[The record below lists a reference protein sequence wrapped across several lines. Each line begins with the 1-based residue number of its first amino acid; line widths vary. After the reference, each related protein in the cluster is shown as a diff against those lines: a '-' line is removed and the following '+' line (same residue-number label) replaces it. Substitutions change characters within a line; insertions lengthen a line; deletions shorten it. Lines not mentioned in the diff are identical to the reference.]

1 MKKIISMLLIS
12 FIMICI
18 PLTSIAENPGYY
30 QEPYRNQ
37 FHFSPE
43 ANWMNDPNG
52 MVYYEGEYHL
62 FYQYHPYGT
71 TWGPMHWGHAVSED
85 LVHWE
90 HLPIALSPDENGQI
104 FSGSA
109 VVDWNNTAGFGKE
122 AMVAIFTHAGE
133 KGQVQSIAYSID
145 KGRNWEMYKGNPVMP
160 NPPIPDWRD
169 PKVFWHD
176 DTNKWVMSLAAKDK
190 IMFYT
195 SSNLKEWEYASEF
208 GQDGG
213 IQANSLDQ
221 TSYAISSEA
230 GGSFSYEGDIT
241 LNEKNGREGA
251 GGLVFRA
258 DKSANNGYVANL
270 DAKNNVITLSKLVNG
285 KEEELARKTYTLDT
299 FSPYHV
305 KVVTKDEEIQL
316 FVNEQAVIKEADHE
330 FNYGYFGLSAWNSTA
345 TFRNVEFENSSN
357 FATNLSKWTVING
370 IWEDTL
376 DGKSGTAKEDAF
388 TMSGQSGDNFL
399 YEATIDL
406 SKSENGVGSLVF
418 RADANTKNGYFATLD
433 SLNNTLNIMK
443 IENGNVSKLAEK
455 TVSLKTDKNYHVKV
469 STYDQNIKIY
479 LDGKLIHN
487 VNDSTFSKGQF
498 GLHVSNSSVL
508 FQDVQLGK
516 NIMTD
521 EKNIINHD
529 FESGDLTGWT
539 PIQGNAF
546 TKDHLTDAT
555 SFWGGS
561 FDHQGTYHLWGFSDL
576 HKGDDAIGEL
586 RSSYFKLG
594 GSGEINL
601 LIGGGNDINNRY
613 VSLVRASDDQELIR
627 QANTKFEDE
636 KYKKYVWDA
645 SEFIGEVL
653 YIKAVDNATGGWGHI
668 NIDDVQV
675 YNEGSIP
682 NEVDQV
688 VKKPAKREMKQ
699 SGIITDWTGVS
710 GEWIPSTNGSNGGI
724 WECPTLI
731 ELPIDG
737 DPTKTKWVLQVSIN
751 DGAPAGGS
759 GMQYFVGSF
768 DGKTFKNDNPA
779 DKVLWADYGADYYAA
794 VDWSGS
800 EGENGEKYWL
810 GWMSNWQYANHTP
823 TSTWRSSTT
832 LPRKMELTQTEDGLR
847 LKQTPV
853 SLNSIR
859 DRKGKVSFTNKV
871 ISSDRNLLSNLS
883 EDTFEMIAE
892 FDIKDIDAT
901 EFGFKVRKG
910 AKEYTTIGYDVSTK
924 QLFVDRTNSGSF
936 DYGSNVVGKHEGP
949 LTDSNGTVKM
959 HIFVDRSAVEVFGNN
974 GETVITDQIF
984 PDPLSKELELYSKDG
999 KVTLKS
1005 LEIYPL
1011 KTIWK
1016 KNSPFKSKLSGW
1028 TTINGNWTDTINGK
1042 QGQSDGD
1049 AFILAKE
1056 SGKDFTYEADIKV
1069 LDTDSHP
1076 NDSEK
1081 DTIGNLVGAG
1091 ALVFR
1096 SDSTA
1101 KNSYVL
1107 NLDVRNNVVKLIKFV
1122 NGIGYEL
1129 VVYNDDGRLNLMT
1142 NKEYHL
1148 KVVTEDSHIKVY
1160 LDNKLIINKKDD
1172 TFNEGYFGLNV
1183 WSSTVVFNKVKVK

>member
-1 MKKIISMLLIS
+1 M
-12 FIMICI
+12 
-18 PLTSIAENPGYY
+18 
-30 QEPYRNQ
+30 
-37 FHFSPE
+37 
-43 ANWMNDPNG
+43 
-52 MVYYEGEYHL
+52 
-62 FYQYHPYGT
+62 
-71 TWGPMHWGHAVSED
+71 
-85 LVHWE
+85 
-90 HLPIALSPDENGQI
+90 
-104 FSGSA
+104 
-109 VVDWNNTAGFGKE
+109 
-122 AMVAIFTHAGE
+122 
-133 KGQVQSIAYSID
+133 
-145 KGRNWEMYKGNPVMP
+145 
-160 NPPIPDWRD
+160 
-169 PKVFWHD
+169 
-176 DTNKWVMSLAAKDK
+176 
-190 IMFYT
+190 
-195 SSNLKEWEYASEF
+195 
-208 GQDGG
+208 
-213 IQANSLDQ
+213 QANSLDR

-270 DAKNNVITLSKLVNG
+270 DAKNNVITLTKLVNG
-285 KEEELARKTYTLDT
+285 KEEELARKSYVIDT
-299 FSPYHV
+299 SSTYHV
-305 KVVTKDEEIQL
+305 KVVTENEEIQL
-316 FVNEQAVIKEADHE
+316 FVNDQAVMKEVDHE

-345 TFRNVEFENSSN
+345 AFRNVEFENSSN
-357 FATNLSKWTVING
+357 FETNLSKWTVING

-376 DGKSGTAKEDAF
+376 YGKSGTAKEDAF

-399 YEATIDL
+399 YEADVDL

-418 RADANTKNGYFATLD
+418 RADANAKNGYFATLD
-433 SLNNTLNIMK
+433 SLNNELNIMK
-443 IENGNVSKLAEK
+443 IENGSASKLAEK
-455 TVSLKTDKNYHVKV
+455 TVSLETDKNYHVQV

-539 PIQGNAF
+539 SIQGNAF
-546 TKDHLTDAT
+546 TKDHVSDAK

-561 FDHQGTYHLWGFSDL
+561 FDHQGTYHFWGFSDL
-576 HKGDDAIGEL
+576 HKGDDATGEL

-636 KYKKYVWDA
+636 KYKKYVWEA

-653 YIKAVDNATGGWGHI
+653 YIKAVDHATGGWGHI
-668 NIDDVQV
+668 NIDDIHV
-675 YNEGSIP
+675 YNEGPMP

-688 VKKPAKREMKQ
+688 AKKPAKREMKQ
-699 SGIITDWTGVS
+699 SGIISDWTGVS

-794 VDWSGS
+794 VDWSGI

-823 TSTWRSSTT
+823 TTTWRSSTT
-832 LPRKMELTQTEDGLR
+832 LPRKMELTQTEDGLS

-859 DRKGKVSFTNKV
+859 DRKEKVSFANKV
-871 ISSDRNLLSNLS
+871 ITSDRNLLSNLS

-892 FDIKDIDAT
+892 FDIKDTDAT

-974 GETVITDQIF
+974 GATVITDQIF

-1028 TTINGNWTDTINGK
+1028 TTINGNWTDTMNGK

-1076 NDSEK
+1076 NDPEK

-1107 NLDVRNNVVKLIKFV
+1107 NLDVRNNSVKLLKFV
-1122 NGIGYEL
+1122 NGIGSEL
-1129 VVYNDDGRLNLMT
+1129 VVYNDDGKLNLMT

-1148 KVVTEDSHIKVY
+1148 KVVTEDSHIKAY
-1160 LDNKLIINKKDD
+1160 LDNKLIINKKDN